1 MNHFDA
7 LRAPKTLATVP
18 RWKLDDRGQFRLQAP
33 LMVDEVVREGL
44 YLLGRASES
53 TPGRDV
59 AFMLCNGESK
69 AKSIVID
76 RIDWN
81 PIAAHANRN
90 IGPKDLRLLVI
101 DGSHRHVFDDNLTS
115 TGDLRAG
122 NLPVAR
128 PLEENLNTF
137 GRLVALAEAAYNI
150 AGLGTLAPP
159 LWIEDLFG

>member
-1 MNHFDA
+1 MDHYDA
-7 LRAPKTLATVP
+7 LHAPKALASVP
-18 RWKLDDRGQFRLQAP
+18 RWKLDGRGQFRLQAP
-33 LMVDEVVREGL
+33 LMVDGIVREGL
-44 YLLGRASES
+44 YLLGRAPES

-76 RIDWN
+76 RIDWK
-81 PIAAHANRN
+81 PTASHANRN
-90 IGPKDLRLLVI
+90 IGPEDLRFLVI

-115 TGDLRAG
+115 TGELRSG

-137 GRLVALAEAAYNI
+137 GRLVALAEVVYNI
-150 AGLGTLAPP
+150 VSLGELAPP